1 MNSEKKP
8 LFRAKNPVTVQ
19 FLHKAVD
26 DKCAKKDLVS
36 VFTHSLVVKSAVNFA
51 LYEKWRVRVP
61 SAKKV
66 SPTEKFAL
74 FTENSA
80 NFSERKNIN
89 EKKIINTV
97 LIYSFSG
104 GKKMAS
110 MNNAKKVSPFQWEK
124 RRKNKK
130 LFCAGKTHFSGV

>member
-80 NFSERKNIN
+80 NFSERKKIN
-89 EKKIINTV
+89 EKKNNQ
-97 LIYSFSG
+97 YS
-104 GKKMAS
+104 A
-110 MNNAKKVSPFQWEK
+110 N
-124 RRKNKK
+124 
-130 LFCAGKTHFSGV
+130 L